1 MKIHER
7 LEFWFLIFE
16 IRVYLCPLAIR
27 PILGE
32 NALQHCELLL
42 TRRPQTMRWQM
53 LLHHTIQRCWI
64 LQLLQIL
71 IAFRPV
77 TRMRGFLQ
85 PRNRHTLS
93 GKLFFPRWPPS
104 LRLLLLLLLWWLLL
118 LSIIGSRLH
127 PLPATHSLPD
137 CAGGSGRWRFLHLLP
152 ASHKHLHTNDISQP
166 RRRGLGDRQE
176 P

>member
-1 MKIHER
+1 MEIWQHYSTHCIISRASSETLTIHYDNHEVSLQTSFSETDNTETILQLIEHWDVYKVQFMKIHER

-32 NALQHCELLL
+32 NALQHCEFLL

-64 LQLLQIL
+64 LQILHIL
-71 IAFRPV
+71 IAFRPM

-104 LRLLLLLLLWWLLL
+104 LRLLLLLL
-118 LSIIGSRLH
+118 
-127 PLPATHSLPD
+127 
-137 CAGGSGRWRFLHLLP
+137 
-152 ASHKHLHTNDISQP
+152 
-166 RRRGLGDRQE
+166 
-176 P
+176 